1 MSGLPDV
8 TIARIGD
15 ALLYAWGECKRNGKL
30 EAVMQ
35 ASIASVSED
44 RTPRAP
50 GTHSDPTSARVLAAE
65 REETLKGSPL
75 WTALRVEKEMGHWR
89 RDRYMRFW
97 TIVADAYYASPH
109 PRGNAEVG
117 RLLDISER
125 TVERIRSQMR
135 RYVVMA
141 ANRP

>member
-1 MSGLPDV
+1 MSGAPEV

-15 ALLYAWGECKRNGKL
+15 ALLWAWGDCKKSGKL
-30 EAVMQ
+30 EAVLH
-35 ASIASVSED
+35 ASVAAVSED

-50 GTHSDPTSARVLAAE
+50 GAHSDPTMSRVLAAE
-65 REETLKGSPL
+65 REEATHGSPL

-89 RDRYMRFW
+89 RDRHQRFW
-97 TIVADAYYASPH
+97 TIVADAFYAGPH
-109 PRGNAEVG
+109 VRENAEVG
-117 RLLDISER
+117 RLLNVSER

-135 RYVVMA
+135 RYLVMA